1 MLNLGPF
8 ELRLG
13 KKFVFTALEEAV
25 RSMRV
30 GEVAV
35 FSLPEPVR
43 RYLDG
48 VFSPHLSLDLY
59 PSFLLP
65 LPSICQFACLFICSS
80 ICFSASLLCLFSV
93 NLRVSQF
100 FPFMKA
106 TSGFV
111 SLATLLRDESEKK
124 EAHHHDHHH
133 HHHHADEETSGPSCC
148 GSLRVQQ
155 KHPDLLA
162 SLGCPLVMELE
173 LLRYE
178 RSMRTLQIYMAYTT
192 DC

>member
-48 VFSPHLSLDLY
+48 VFSPIYLWIYTHLSSSLY
-59 PSFLLP
+59 QAFANSR
-65 LPSICQFACLFICSS
+65 ACLSVRPFV
-80 ICFSASLLCLFSV
+80 FLHLFCA
-93 NLRVSQF
+93 F
-100 FPFMKA
+100 FQ
-106 TSGFV
+106 
-111 SLATLLRDESEKK
+111 L
-124 EAHHHDHHH
+124 
-133 HHHHADEETSGPSCC
+133 
-148 GSLRVQQ
+148 
-155 KHPDLLA
+155 
-162 SLGCPLVMELE
+162 
-173 LLRYE
+173 
-178 RSMRTLQIYMAYTT
+178 IYAFHNFFLS
-192 DC
+192 